1 MFTSP
6 PSPLL
11 RGEGSKNSEF
21 SGEGEKVTLT
31 SPPSILLNGDDEKKF
46 DVIILDPPRS
56 GIHPKAAEYLLQ
68 YEAKRII
75 YVSCNPATQARDIAL
90 LKDKYDI
97 TSIQP
102 VDMFPHTFHIENVVR
117 LDLR

>member
-1 MFTSP
+1 MANDNA
-6 PSPLL
+6 LL
-11 RGEGSKNSEF
+11 N
-21 SGEGEKVTLT
+21 KVTNCGFKDMDVKDYLGQ
-31 SPPSILLNGDDEKKF
+31 LNVSDTEKRY
-46 DVIILDPPRS
+46 DTIILDPPRS